1 MTDFVASLQ
10 GAEPTYFYVYISI
23 FRYVAPLLVILLLI
37 RCIKPLLFFRR
48 EPEIWAWLCL
58 SNGEKLPITHWETVI
73 GRSKHSDVC
82 LEVQTVSRN
91 HCVLT
96 RYDDGSWTI
105 SDAESSS
112 GLFVNGRR
120 VQIHALEEGDVI
132 NIGGVEMTLQPISR
146 AQEQKLAQLRSGG
159 STFLTS
165 LANLLVLTVF
175 QFLCV
180 VAFLMGNV
188 GDHAGSVLIGFGG
201 IVIC

>member
-23 FRYVAPLLVILLLI
+23 FRYVAPLLVILLLF

-73 GRSKHSDVC
+73 GRSKNSDVC

-105 SDAESSS
+105 SDAESSA

-120 VQIHALEEGDVI
+120 VQIHALEDGDVI
-132 NIGGVEMTLQPISR
+132 SIGGVDMTL
-146 AQEQKLAQLRSGG
+146 
-159 STFLTS
+159 
-165 LANLLVLTVF
+165 
-175 QFLCV
+175 
-180 VAFLMGNV
+180 
-188 GDHAGSVLIGFGG
+188 
-201 IVIC
+201 